1 VLTVAWAYAKSPA
14 AQWRTTG
21 PTPEFERERLVGS
34 VGHVSKFDQA
44 RRARVPRLSVRE
56 RLMEEA
62 AMEKVLLL
70 IAILSIILVAS
81 KLSRTI
87 PAARS

>member
-1 VLTVAWAYAKSPA
+1 
-14 AQWRTTG
+14 
-21 PTPEFERERLVGS
+21 
-34 VGHVSKFDQA
+34 
-44 RRARVPRLSVRE
+44 VPRLSVSE